1 MKGRLEDCHNKWV
14 KFDGNTPHMT
24 MPYKGGASR
33 NFFEAS
39 TLAVRTVKVLC
50 SLTPSH
56 ILEQVL
62 GSVSFSS
69 LEEADSNFSEEFG
82 LCDATPK

>member
-1 MKGRLEDCHNKWV
+1 LEDCHNKWV

-56 ILEQVL
+56 ILEEVL